1 MKYFL
6 CLIAALVAALVGF
19 VPAYAQT
26 TNPDASQLQK
36 IAQGCQRQQ
45 VNLRSLQKRDTV
57 LRINRGRL
65 YDMSQRQTGAF
76 IARLQANT
84 VTDSTL
90 VQLDSSFRETFLQF
104 KDDYDQYAEY
114 LEQAIGMDCA
124 AKPGEFFNTLLQ
136 ATEARKK
143 VGADVAKLRDQT
155 NQYIT
160 ELVKLRDAKY
170 PQ

>member
-6 CLIAALVAALVGF
+6 CLIAAFVAVIVGS

-26 TNPDASQLQK
+26 APDAAQLQK
-36 IAQGCQRQQ
+36 ISQACGRQQ

-76 IARLQANT
+76 IARLQANNIT
-84 VTDSTL
+84 NSSL
-90 VQLDSSFRETFLQF
+90 VQLDSSFRQTFLQF
-104 KDDYDQYAEY
+104 KDNYDQYAEY

-124 AKPGEFFNTLLQ
+124 AKPSEFYSVLLQ
-136 ATEARKK
+136 ANEARKK
-143 VGADVAKLRDQT
+143 VGADVASMRNQT
-155 NQYIT
+155 NLYIA